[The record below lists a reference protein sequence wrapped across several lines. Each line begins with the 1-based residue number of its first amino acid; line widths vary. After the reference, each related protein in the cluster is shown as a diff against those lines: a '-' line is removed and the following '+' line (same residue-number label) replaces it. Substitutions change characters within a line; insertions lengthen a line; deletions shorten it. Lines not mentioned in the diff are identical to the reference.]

1 MISIAELGFLMI
13 AGTYLIGRKE
23 LPRVARSG
31 GRYVGRSI
39 GAVLRAKN
47 EYFEATKNS
56 DIVKMQAEL
65 QKGLDELN
73 MIRAEMTN
81 ISSMKRPYRPVS
93 TPANRPAVN
102 PATTVAASEAPTATA
117 TGVTSTVIPEAM
129 ARATS
134 TAFTDEDYLARHT
147 FEDLIQSA
155 DDQEQA
161 RLALAEINMAKEQ
174 KFASRIGTKTPSARG
189 GFISIVESV
198 EGGADYVAAS
208 LMDSILLERRAPK

>member
-56 DIVKMQAEL
+56 DIMQAEL

-174 KFASRIGTKTPSARG
+174 KFASQ
-189 GFISIVESV
+189 SV

>member
-93 TPANRPAVN
+93 TPANRPSVN

-117 TGVTSTVIPEAM
+117 TGATSTAIPTTM

-134 TAFTDEDYLARHT
+134 TAFTDEDYLARQT

-174 KFASRIGTKTPSARG
+174 KFASRI
-189 GFISIVESV
+189 ESV